1 LEVLVL
7 TISEGAADKIRE
19 TVNGHSEVSGLR
31 IGVKTAGCS
40 GYMYEME
47 FVATQEDGVECL
59 ERDGAQVYVDP
70 AHAAMLK
77 GSVLQWASSLF
88 ETGFRIEN
96 PNATRLCGCGESFDV
111 DMG

>member
-1 LEVLVL
+1 ML
-7 TISEGAADKIRE
+7 TISEDAAEKIRE
-19 TVNGHSEVSGLR
+19 TVGGHPDVAGLR

-47 FVATQEDGVECL
+47 FVAARDEGLECL
-59 ERDGAQVYVDP
+59 ELNGAEVYVDP

-77 GSVLQWASSLF
+77 GSVLKWRSSLF
-88 ETGFRIEN
+88 ETGFQIEN

-111 DMG
+111 DVG

>member
-1 LEVLVL
+1 ML
-7 TISEGAADKIRE
+7 TISEEAAGKILE
-19 TVNGHSEVSGLR
+19 TVNSHPDVSGLR

-47 FVATQEDGVECL
+47 FVSAREEGSDCL
-59 ERDGAQVYVDP
+59 ERNGAEVYVDP

-77 GSVLQWASSLF
+77 GSVLNWRSSLF
-88 ETGFRIEN
+88 ETGFQIEN

-111 DMG
+111 DMS